1 MGVLTEGVLVG
12 GAPKGTVTWYSGEA
26 GRRRRESEPVL
37 LWRLDT
43 VVPTRGVS
51 SSSASS
57 DMSHTLGTPSKEPME
72 AGRIP
77 EPYRSIVPTE
87 CGRGSSARGLRVRLG
102 ERRGEAGRASGIGA
116 GESIRLPEGCMTVGS
131 EWARVIG
138 GAFGN
143 ADPLWERR

>member
-1 MGVLTEGVLVG
+1 
-12 GAPKGTVTWYSGEA
+12 
-26 GRRRRESEPVL
+26 VL
-37 LWRLDT
+37 LYRLDT

-57 DMSHTLGTPSKEPME
+57 EISHTLGAPSKEPIE

-77 EPYRSIVPTE
+77 EPYRSGAPTV

-102 ERRGEAGRASGIGA
+102 ERRGEAGRASSIGV
-116 GESIRLPEGCMTVGS
+116 GESLRLPDGCMTVGN
-131 EWARVIG
+131 EWARVMG
-138 GAFGN
+138 GALGN